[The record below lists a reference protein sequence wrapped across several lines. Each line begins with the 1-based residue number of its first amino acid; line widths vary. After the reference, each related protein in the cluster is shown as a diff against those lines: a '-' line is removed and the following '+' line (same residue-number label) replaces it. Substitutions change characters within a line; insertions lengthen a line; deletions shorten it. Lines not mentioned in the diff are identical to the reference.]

1 MIGTE
6 VNVAVKLLNEGQVV
20 GIPTETVYGLA
31 ANGLNEKSVVSIFRI
46 KNRPFFDPLILHF
59 SDIDSISPYIEDISP
74 NALKLAKAFWPGP
87 MTLLLKKSEK
97 VPDIVTSGSPMVA
110 VRIPNHPMT
119 LSLLKQ
125 LDYPLAAPSANPF
138 GYISPTKAEHVENQL
153 GDLVPYILDGGD
165 CHIGLESTIV
175 DCSEDKLKIKRLGG
189 LSVQEIE
196 NCIGESIEIEISS
209 GSNPSSPGQLDKHYA
224 PKTPF
229 IIVEDLE
236 TQMLK
241 FKDKKLAYLG
251 FGEIQVLEN
260 LYTLNLSQNSDL
272 SEAAQNLFHYMRLL
286 DQIGFDCIL
295 TMNVPEID
303 LGRAINDRMRR
314 AAAEFVNYK

>member
-74 NALKLAKAFWPGP
+74 NALKLAKAFWPGA

>member
-1 MIGTE
+1 MIGNE
-6 VNVAVKLLNEGQVV
+6 INAAVKLLNEGQVV

-59 SDIDSISPYIEDISP
+59 SDIDSISPYIEDLSP

-87 MTLLLKKSEK
+87 LTLLLKKSDK
-97 VPDIVTSGSPMVA
+97 VPDIVTSGSPLVA
-110 VRIPNHPMT
+110 VRIPKHTLT
-119 LSLLKQ
+119 LSLLRQ

-138 GYISPTKAEHVENQL
+138 GYISPTKAEHVEKQL
-153 GDLVPYILDGGD
+153 GELVPYILDGGD

-175 DCSEDKLKIKRLGG
+175 DCSEEKLKIKRLGG

-196 NCIGESIEIEISS
+196 NCIGETIEIEISS
-209 GSNPSSPGQLDKHYA
+209 GSNPSAPGQLDKHYA

-229 IIVEDLE
+229 VIVEDLE

-251 FGEIQVLEN
+251 FGKIQTLDN
-260 LYTLNLSQNSDL
+260 LYILNLSQNSDL
-272 SEAAQNLFHYMRLL
+272 PEAAQNLFHYMRLL

-295 TMNVPEID
+295 TMKVPDID

-314 AAAEFVNYK
+314 AASEFINFK

>member
-1 MIGTE
+1 MIGNE
-6 VNVAVKLLNEGQVV
+6 INAAVSLLNEGQVV

-31 ANGLNEKSVVSIFRI
+31 ANGLNDKAVVSIFKI

-59 SDIDSISPYIEDISP
+59 SDIESILEYVIELNP
-74 NALKLAKAFWPGP
+74 KALKLAKAFWPGP
-87 MTLLLKKSEK
+87 MTLLLKKNDK
-97 VPDIVTSGSPMVA
+97 VPDIVTSGSALVA
-110 VRIPNHPMT
+110 VRIPKHPLT
-119 LSLLKQ
+119 LSLLQQ

-138 GYISPTKAEHVENQL
+138 GYISPTKAEHVEKQL

-165 CHIGLESTIV
+165 CQVGLESTIV
-175 DCSEDKLKIKRLGG
+175 DCSEDTLKIKRLGG

-196 NCIGESIEIEISS
+196 NCIGETIEIEISS

-229 IIVEDLE
+229 LIVDDLASII
-236 TQMLK
+236 LK

-251 FGEIQVLEN
+251 FGEIEDN
-260 LYTLNLSQNSDL
+260 DKLYILNLSQNSDL

-295 TMNVPEID
+295 TMKVPDVD
-303 LGRAINDRMRR
+303 LGRAINDRIKR
-314 AAAEFVNYK
+314 AAADFIHYK